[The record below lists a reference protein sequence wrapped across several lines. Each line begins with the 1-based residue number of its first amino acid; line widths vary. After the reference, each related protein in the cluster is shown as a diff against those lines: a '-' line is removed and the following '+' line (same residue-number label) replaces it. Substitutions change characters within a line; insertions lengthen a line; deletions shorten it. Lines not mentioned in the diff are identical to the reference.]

1 MNIDTQLEINPDSL
15 QLNIPEI
22 EYRQQDENKVT
33 LNPKT
38 KRVFGIGISR
48 NEIRNKMGERWEEV
62 KDDLVTKPAFGVQDP
77 DIDLNKYILWRY
89 LTDTHHRVRGSRGL
103 KYTLHQMLDRFDLQ
117 LTAETYDRLP
127 NSHRQE
133 LENFLQADLRVRKL
147 TINNCTSEIPAR
159 YRTIESFA
167 RVLLTLTIPYLLVGI
182 GVFTVLGQPKSS
194 LPGGSTFLGVGIV
207 VIVGILLELIGI
219 IAWMLV
225 MRLLIPVS
233 YLRYF
238 LPRLPMRGITKRLAD
253 LFLPVP

>member
-1 MNIDTQLEINPDSL
+1 MNIEIKLEINPDSL
-15 QLNIPEI
+15 ALMIPKT
-22 EYRQQDENKVT
+22 EYHQQDENKVT

-48 NEIRNKMGERWEEV
+48 NEIQNKMGERWEDV
-62 KDDLVTKPAFGVQDP
+62 KDDLVTKPAFSVQDP
-77 DIDLNKYILWRY
+77 DIDLDKYILWRY

-103 KYTLHQMLDRFDLQ
+103 KYTIHQMTDRFDLQ
-117 LTAETYDRLP
+117 LTADSYERLP
-127 NSHRQE
+127 RKHRQE

-147 TINNCTSEIPAR
+147 TINGKTSEIPAR
-159 YRTIESFA
+159 YRSIESFA
-167 RVLLTLTIPYLLVGI
+167 RVLLTLTIPYLLVGL

-207 VIVGILLELIGI
+207 VLIGILLEIFGV

-225 MRLLIPVS
+225 MRLLVPAS

-238 LPRLPMRGITKRLAD
+238 LHRLPMRGLTRRFAD
-253 LFLPVP
+253 LFLPVS